1 MGAELTTYYPSFLR
15 SIRILDRALEDLADG
30 PNWTLEDVLL
40 EDALTS
46 RVDEAEFSQPLCT
59 AIQVAV
65 VQLLTTWGI
74 KPCVTVGH
82 SSGEIGA
89 AYAAGLISAT
99 EAIVAAYYRGKV
111 VADVKTDGAMLAVGL
126 GAEAVAPYLAN
137 MDRKVLVACHNSPD
151 GVTLSGDLSAIET
164 VKATLD
170 TAHVF
175 ARIVKTS
182 GKAYH
187 SHHMAPVSE
196 KYESLMRA
204 AAAAAPFDAAQP
216 SDAIMVS
223 SVTNSIITKGMS
235 VDEKYWSA
243 NLRSPVLFNQAVQT
257 IATDSQVPKI
267 DLLIEIGPHSALSG
281 PIRQICTSN
290 KFDKIGY
297 LPTLLRGADSAAQL
311 LKLAGELFLRNY
323 PLDMERVTLVE
334 APLPS
339 GKIHLVTSPSLCLD
353 SFIIFAILRLPTC
366 I

>member
-1 MGAELTTYYPSFLR
+1 MGLVSQFSAKRITERSTDFYRMGAELTTYYPSFLR

-137 MDRKVLVACHNSPD
+137 MDRKVLLP
-151 GVTLSGDLSAIET
+151 AI
-164 VKATLD
+164 
-170 TAHVF
+170 
-175 ARIVKTS
+175 
-182 GKAYH
+182 
-187 SHHMAPVSE
+187 
-196 KYESLMRA
+196 
-204 AAAAAPFDAAQP
+204 
-216 SDAIMVS
+216 
-223 SVTNSIITKGMS
+223 
-235 VDEKYWSA
+235 
-243 NLRSPVLFNQAVQT
+243 
-257 IATDSQVPKI
+257 
-267 DLLIEIGPHSALSG
+267 
-281 PIRQICTSN
+281 
-290 KFDKIGY
+290 
-297 LPTLLRGADSAAQL
+297 TLL
-311 LKLAGELFLRNY
+311 
-323 PLDMERVTLVE
+323 MV
-334 APLPS
+334 LPS
-339 GKIHLVTSPSLCLD
+339 VEIY
-353 SFIIFAILRLPTC
+353 RL
-366 I
+366 